1 MGEATTDPRSR
12 DLPVADI
19 IGWDVR
25 TWSKAVDHWS
35 AVLPPGGPVLRCLE
49 IGAGPGGPSLWLAL
63 RGHDVTCSNFENT
76 RDQAGPLHERYGVDT
91 ITYENIDANAI
102 GYDAEFDL
110 IIFKSVLGGAGSSAA
125 QQRDIVAG
133 MHRALKPGGRL
144 LFAENLRSTWLHR
157 IVRAVAYRFRG
168 TSWRY
173 LTRRELDDMLGVFES
188 HDLRTTGFL
197 ALFGMTEA
205 QRRRLAAADD
215 AVFNRVPASW
225 RYVAFG
231 SATKAS

>member
-25 TWSKAVDHWS
+25 TWSKAVDYWND
-35 AVLPPGGPVLRCLE
+35 VLPPGGPVLRCLE

-76 RDQAGPLHERYGVDT
+76 RGQAGPLHERYGVDT
-91 ITYENIDANAI
+91 IRYEDIDANAI
-102 GYDAEFDL
+102 GYESEFDL
-110 IIFKSVLGGAGSSAA
+110 IVFKSVLGGAGSSAA
-125 QQRDIVAG
+125 QQRDILAG
-133 MHRALKPGGRL
+133 IQRALKPGGRL
-144 LFAENLRSTWLHR
+144 LFAENLRGTWLHR
-157 IVRAVAYRFRG
+157 LARSIAYRFRG

-173 LTRRELDDMLGVFES
+173 PTRRELDSMLSVFDGHE
-188 HDLRTTGFL
+188 LRTTGVL
-197 ALFGMTEA
+197 ALFGTTEG
-205 QRRRLAAADD
+205 QRRALAAADE
-215 AVFNRVPASW
+215 AVFNRLPAGW

-231 SATKAS
+231 SATKAP